1 MEAALPIVFNTP
13 KPNKDE
19 DKIDFIEESVVKK
32 GNEEYKIQFGQ
43 LENQLIIRIMSEISK
58 NIFYY
63 QQNYSIHELQNL
75 SKIFAVYE
83 TVKDIIL
90 FLKNLKFEI
99 NEKNE
104 EIVLQFNAFMP
115 DGKSKLIELILKKHL
130 MDNNNLIKFLVE
142 EVKSIKANMSSLKNR
157 YESEIKELKDEISNY
172 QNDLSNIKADNA
184 NRDIIYKKE
193 ISNLKEENK
202 KLWDEINKLKIF
214 FYESKEIEKNKTI
227 QLNSKITSINS
238 INFILDYI
246 RKNDK
251 SFNFNEIKLLYRG
264 SRDGDRTKTCHEL
277 CDNKQNVL
285 IIMKSDTDHIF
296 GGYSKIG
303 FKINNNLEYKIDNNC
318 FLFSIDSK
326 KIYPVIKDKKVICN
340 IDAQNGLCFYAS
352 LIFMNCFMNQS
363 YNNYSSDRKFYFNGL
378 EDDNE
383 MNGGK
388 MKFKFKEIE
397 VFQLF

>member
-90 FLKNLKFEI
+90 FLKNLKFEVG
-99 NEKNE
+99 EKNE

-326 KIYPVIKDKKVICN
+326 KIYPVIKDEKM
-340 IDAQNGLCFYAS
+340 S
-352 LIFMNCFMNQS
+352 IFGILYCLLFCH
-363 YNNYSSDRKFYFNGL
+363 SSISIRTIY
-378 EDDNE
+378 
-383 MNGGK
+383 
-388 MKFKFKEIE
+388 
-397 VFQLF
+397 